1 MSQRTRNHSILLYL
15 NEEEKYILD
24 TKYKLSGMR
33 SRMAFLRQLIL
44 YGYVYEIDYQ
54 ELHDYNTNLA
64 RIGNNLNQ
72 IVKRVHATGHF
83 YQEDMNEVKE
93 LMDQVWLTQ
102 KSMLSKQPLIKQS
115 PTSAIPKKRTTP
127 F

>member
-24 TKYKLSGMR
+24 TKYQLSGMR

-44 YGYVYEIDYQ
+44 YGYVYEVDYK

-72 IVKRVHATGHF
+72 IVKRIHATGHF

-102 KSMLSKQPLIKQS
+102 KSMLSKQPLIEQS
-115 PTSAIPKKRTTP
+115 PTSAILKKRINP
-127 F
+127 S

>member
-24 TKYKLSGMR
+24 TKYQLSGMR

-44 YGYVYEIDYQ
+44 YGYVYEIDYK

-102 KSMLSKQPLIKQS
+102 KSMLSKQPLIEQS
-115 PTSAIPKKRTTP
+115 PTSAILKKRINP
-127 F
+127 S

>member
-24 TKYKLSGMR
+24 TKYQLSGMR

-44 YGYVYEIDYQ
+44 YGYVYEVDYK

-102 KSMLSKQPLIKQS
+102 KSMLSKQPLIEQS
-115 PTSAIPKKRTTP
+115 PTSAILKKRTNP
-127 F
+127 S

>member
-24 TKYKLSGMR
+24 AKYKLSGMR

-44 YGYVYEIDYQ
+44 YGYVYEVDYK

-72 IVKRVHATGHF
+72 IVKRVHATEHL
-83 YQEDMNEVKE
+83 YQEDINEVKE

-102 KSMLSKQPLIKQS
+102 KSMLSKQPLIEQS
-115 PTSAIPKKRTTP
+115 PTSAIPKKRSTP

>member
-1 MSQRTRNHSILLYL
+1 
-15 NEEEKYILD
+15 
-24 TKYKLSGMR
+24 MR
-33 SRMAFLRQLIL
+33 SWMAFLRQLIL

-54 ELHDYNTNLA
+54 ELYDYNTNLA

-72 IVKRVHATGHF
+72 IVKRVHTIEHF

-102 KSMLSKQPLIKQS
+102 KSMLSKQLLIKQS
-115 PTSAIPKKRTTP
+115 PKSAIPKKRTTP

>member
-1 MSQRTRNHSILLYL
+1 MPQRTRNHSILLYL
-15 NEEEKYILD
+15 NDEEKYILD
-24 TKYKLSGMR
+24 TKYQLSGMR

-44 YGYVYEIDYQ
+44 YGYVYEIDYK
-54 ELHDYNTNLA
+54 ELHDYNVNLA

-72 IVKRVHATGHF
+72 IVNRVHATEHL
-83 YQEDMNEVKE
+83 YQEDIKEVKE

-102 KSMLSKQPLIKQS
+102 KSMLSKQPLIEQS
-115 PTSAIPKKRTTP
+115 PTSAIQKKRTTP